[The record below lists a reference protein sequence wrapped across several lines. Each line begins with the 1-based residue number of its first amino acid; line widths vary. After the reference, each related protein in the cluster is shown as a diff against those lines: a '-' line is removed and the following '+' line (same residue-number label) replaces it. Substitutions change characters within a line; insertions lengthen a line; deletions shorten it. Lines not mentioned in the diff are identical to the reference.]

1 MGFTFKVSYAHEY
14 AYSKKVSFCS
24 FIDAT
29 SKTKTG
35 SSSAQ
40 KYEYIKDEEH
50 IMRPS
55 PVDVRQIAQL
65 VAARFTEQHG
75 QEETYGS
82 EDSDSEPEL
91 ILES

>member
-1 MGFTFKVSYAHEY
+1 MGFTSKVSYTHEY
-14 AYSKKVSFCS
+14 AYRKRCHFCS

-29 SKTKTG
+29 SKTKTT

-40 KYEYIKDEEH
+40 KYEYMEDKEH

-55 PVDVRQIAQL
+55 SVDARQIAQL

-82 EDSDSEPEL
+82 EDSDSEPE
-91 ILES
+91 S